1 MQDTSFNGPKPPFC
15 QATCSTVLYTT
26 SGSDRQSPGAKIGLG
41 SHRTAPSWPR
51 FGPSARNGEMSD
63 ETRRIEEV
71 VIPLAE
77 ESASVSKREVETGQ
91 VRVALSTDI
100 ETVIARETL
109 RGCKIEIE
117 RVPVNRVLPD
127 GEPVPQSRQEGDTL
141 VIPVV
146 EEKAVVVKRLVVTEE
161 GGRRFVTAEVTDE
174 TPFEEKVSVRRQRAT
189 VDRVTPNASDTD
201 PAMIR
206 RDAS

>member
-1 MQDTSFNGPKPPFC
+1 
-15 QATCSTVLYTT
+15 
-26 SGSDRQSPGAKIGLG
+26 
-41 SHRTAPSWPR
+41 
-51 FGPSARNGEMSD
+51 MSD
-63 ETRRIEEV
+63 ETQRVEEV

-109 RGCKIEIE
+109 RGSKIEIE
-117 RVPVNRVLPD
+117 RVPVNRALPD

-146 EEKAVVVKRLVVTEE
+146 EEQAVVVKRLVVTEE
-161 GGRRFVTAEVTDE
+161 VRLRFMTAE

-189 VDRVTPNASDTD
+189 IDRATPNATSGSPGLECAIIT
-201 PAMIR
+201 PSNRYSRAVAAQRNGIFR
-206 RDAS
+206 AR

>member
-1 MQDTSFNGPKPPFC
+1 
-15 QATCSTVLYTT
+15 
-26 SGSDRQSPGAKIGLG
+26 
-41 SHRTAPSWPR
+41 
-51 FGPSARNGEMSD
+51 MSD
-63 ETRRIEEV
+63 ETQRTVEV

-77 ESASVSKREVETGQ
+77 ESVSVSKREVETGQ

-117 RVPVNRVLPD
+117 RVPVNRALPD
-127 GEPVPQSRQEGDTL
+127 GEPAPQSREEGDML

-146 EEKAVVVKRLVVTEE
+146 EEIAVVVKRLVVTEE
-161 GGRRFVTAEVTDE
+161 VRLRFVSTQTS
-174 TPFEEKVSVRRQRAT
+174 FEEEISVRRQRAT
-189 VDRVTPNASDTD
+189 VERVTPDASNTD

-206 RDAS
+206 SDAL

>member
-1 MQDTSFNGPKPPFC
+1 
-15 QATCSTVLYTT
+15 
-26 SGSDRQSPGAKIGLG
+26 
-41 SHRTAPSWPR
+41 
-51 FGPSARNGEMSD
+51 MSD
-63 ETRRIEEV
+63 ARRIEEV

-77 ESASVSKREVETGQ
+77 ESVSVSKREVETGQ

-100 ETVIARETL
+100 ETIIARKTL

-117 RVPVNRVLPD
+117 RVPINRALPD
-127 GEPVPQSRQEGDTL
+127 GEPAPQSRQEGDIL

-161 GGRRFVTAEVTDE
+161 VRLRFVSTE
-174 TPFEEKVSVRRQRAT
+174 TPFEEEVSVRRQRAT
-189 VDRVTPNASDTD
+189 VDRVTPDASNTD

-206 RDAS
+206 RDVS